1 MGNLSA
7 RIKEGFSNFKDTVD
21 TKAIEAA
28 RGMPGKIAAVGLKGG
43 KVALDGY
50 SMVTGN
56 DTDVASAALS
66 GASIHLDILRG
77 KDIDLER
84 EYSEAQFDAMHG
96 GELIPS
102 AVGLFQDVKELSEEF
117 SHEPEYIPEQET
129 DVTYEMPYPDEPSS
143 GMEQWMERA
152 EDASAAEEAYVD
164 EGVSAMNEAS
174 DTAAQACGEYADAC
188 ADSVCTYESG
198 KSDASVSGNSA
209 NAGADASAS
218 ASDCSCSV

>member
-1 MGNLSA
+1 MSFFGGRLKVTPEVYINTTRDLLYQSTIPA
-7 RIKEGFSNFKDTVD
+7 ITGYTVQQQN
-21 TKAIEAA
+21 I
-28 RGMPGKIAAVGLKGG
+28 G
-43 KVALDGY
+43 KVQN
-50 SMVTGN
+50 TGFELTVN
-56 DTDVASAALS
+56 
-66 GASIHLDILRG
+66 GDILRG

-188 ADSVCTYESG
+188 ADSVCTYES
-198 KSDASVSGNSA
+198 
-209 NAGADASAS
+209 
-218 ASDCSCSV
+218 

>member
-66 GASIHLDILRG
+66 GASSHDHHF
-77 KDIDLER
+77 KWWF
-84 EYSEAQFDAMHG
+84 EYAP
-96 GELIPS
+96 I
-102 AVGLFQDVKELSEEF
+102 
-117 SHEPEYIPEQET
+117 
-129 DVTYEMPYPDEPSS
+129 
-143 GMEQWMERA
+143 R
-152 EDASAAEEAYVD
+152 
-164 EGVSAMNEAS
+164 
-174 DTAAQACGEYADAC
+174 GEYLHA
-188 ADSVCTYESG
+188 
-198 KSDASVSGNSA
+198 
-209 NAGADASAS
+209 
-218 ASDCSCSV
+218 